1 MLKVEIQSFDK
12 LSATEQ
18 DEWGGSDDYS
28 NFLRVTHDGQTLL
41 LTRDSM
47 EPEDV
52 RFTRD
57 LAWVP
62 RAIQQ
67 AYEMGVSDGRIAEL
81 EDGLKRLSSAGGAE
95 K

>member
-1 MLKVEIQSFDK
+1 MTVFKVEIQSFDQLTDAEK
-12 LSATEQ
+12 

-28 NFLRVTHDGQTLL
+28 NYLRVTHDDKTVL

-62 RAIQQ
+62 LAIKQ
-67 AYEMGVSDGRIAEL
+67 AYDLGKADAA
-81 EDGLKRLSSAGGAE
+81 K
-95 K
+95 

>member
-1 MLKVEIQSFDK
+1 MLKVEIQSFEN
-12 LSATEQ
+12 LSPAEQ

-28 NFLRVTHDGQTLL
+28 NYLRVTHDDKTVL

-62 RAIQQ
+62 RAIKQ
-67 AYEMGVSDGRIAEL
+67 AYELGIVDGNCGQCRPV
-81 EDGLKRLSSAGGAE
+81 DSPK
-95 K
+95 